1 MSGVMKTCV
10 VKFIRQ
16 GVGISLTDV
25 EYADSTSSTE
35 APTAGWQTNAPTWQ
49 NGHYIWTRTKIV
61 YTDGTTRYSNPVCLP
76 SGKGIVSIEEQYYKS
91 TSATTTTGGSWQG
104 TPPTWE
110 SGRYIWTRSKITYTD
125 GTTAYTDPVNTTG
138 ATGATGPQGPTG
150 PTGPQGPA
158 GQDGKDGKDGTNGTN
173 GVSFRKINAANREY
187 TLALWHQYGDPG
199 HTETWGVSGY
209 DNSHIVVGDT
219 VYITGKVSD
228 CKDAAGNKVDVMAF
242 GTCTAKTSTV
252 ITMYTTNLIIGGTK
266 GDKGDNGGRGP
277 ALRGPQ
283 DWNAL
288 PTSYYFYQGA
298 EGETYK
304 DVVLYG
310 GNFYSCIKTHNKRS
324 GVVPTDATY
333 WQLADKVEIIAS
345 KILLS
350 TYALIQN
357 LGASAIEMKDPNTG
371 QTLFYAKDGTVSCK
385 VGIFENVTVSG
396 TVKGVTGTFK
406 WLDCIDSSGN
416 VVGRICANTG
426 TYGGVAFESVDLV
439 HQGTKDGRSLR
450 FLASDIWCR
459 GAFGARQRTILLVNG
474 SYGYYYTKGTDKSG
488 QYVSFASATSSGGQ
502 TYYKINCYGGSG
514 DYSGY
519 PVDEI
524 VFKITSGTYRYLL
537 DMADTQR
544 ALLINANDSHN
555 DVYIYVNGSQ
565 EQWHGGDVGEI
576 IKLPTNFMNPVPGTS
591 VLGRGLVV
599 GPKRDNDWS

>member
-16 GVGISLTDV
+16 GVGISLVDV

-35 APTAGWQTNAPTWQ
+35 APTTGWQTNAPTWQ

-110 SGRYIWTRSKITYTD
+110 SGKYIWTRSKITYTD
-125 GTTAYTDPVNTTG
+125 GTIVYTDPINNTG
-138 ATGATGPQGPTG
+138 ATGATGQ
-150 PTGPQGPA
+150 QGPA
-158 GQDGKDGKDGTNGTN
+158 GKDGKDGTNGAN
-173 GVSFRKINAANREY
+173 GVSFRKINAAARQY

-199 HTETWGVSGY
+199 HSEIWSTSGY
-209 DNSHIVVGDT
+209 DNSHIVIGDT
-219 VYITGKVSD
+219 VYIAGKVTD
-228 CKDAAGNKVDVMAF
+228 CKDAAGNMVDAMAF
-242 GTCTAKTSTV
+242 GTCTGKSGSS

-283 DWNAL
+283 DWDAL
-288 PTSYYFYQGA
+288 PTDYHFYQGA

-310 GNFYSCIKTHNKRS
+310 GNFYSCIKTHTKQNSAK
-324 GVVPTDATY
+324 PTNSTY

-350 TYALIQN
+350 KYALIEK

-396 TVKGVTGTFK
+396 TVKGVTGSFK
-406 WLDCIDSSGN
+406 WLDCVDSSGN
-416 VVGRICANTG
+416 VVGRICASTSA
-426 TYGGVAFESVDLV
+426 YGGIAFESVDMV

-450 FLASDIWCR
+450 FYSSDIWCR
-459 GAFGARQRTILLVNG
+459 GGFSAHHLNVAVVNG
-474 SYGYYYTKGTDKSG
+474 STIKYYTKGPAESTYESKTM
-488 QYVSFASATSSGGQ
+488 TSHTGDGK
-502 TYYKINCYGGSG
+502 TYYDIELYSGMSG
-514 DYSGY
+514 DASGF
-519 PVDEI
+519 PVDLVIINHTYDNYAYRLVGATAKKVTVICSNDYHGADIAFIGGWLGMNGGEARPF
-524 VFKITSGTYRYLL
+524 VYVGSHYSPTTSRVGNGWF
-537 DMADTQR
+537 
-544 ALLINANDSHN
+544 ALE
-555 DVYIYVNGSQ
+555 GC
-565 EQWHGGDVGEI
+565 
-576 IKLPTNFMNPVPGTS
+576 
-591 VLGRGLVV
+591 
-599 GPKRDNDWS
+599 DNNWG

>member
-158 GQDGKDGKDGTNGTN
+158 GEDGKDGKDGTNGTN
-173 GVSFRKINAANREY
+173 GVSFRKINAAAREY
-187 TLALWHQYGDPG
+187 TLASWHQYGDPG

-310 GNFYSCIKTHNKRS
+310 GNFYSCIKTHNKQS

-357 LGASAIEMKDPNTG
+357 LGASAIEMKDPDTG
-371 QTLFYAKDGTVSCK
+371 QTIFYAKDGTVSCK

-396 TVKGVTGTFK
+396 TVKGITGSFK
-406 WLDCIDSSGN
+406 QLNCVNDSGTVICTMRFGSD
-416 VVGRICANTG
+416 GRMW
-426 TYGGVAFESVDLV
+426 FENGDLY

-450 FLASDIWCR
+450 FYTSMLWCR
-459 GAFGARQRTILLVNG
+459 GSFGARQRNTLVVNDT
-474 SYGYYYTKGTDKSG
+474 YGYYHTNGISVSG
-488 QYVSFASATSSGGQ
+488 VYVSFSYGTAANGDR
-502 TYYKINCYGGSG
+502 YYKIPCYGQND
-514 DYSGY
+514 DYSGF
-519 PVDEI
+519 PVDTIIFSINSE
-524 VFKITSGTYRYLL
+524 TLYCYNLE
-537 DMADTQR
+537 MAETQR
-544 ALLINANDSHN
+544 VLLINANDN
-555 DVYIYVNGSQ
+555 QNNVQIYTNGNRVTID
-565 EQWHGGDVGEI
+565 GGMVGEVVM
-576 IKLPTNFMNPVPGTS
+576 LPVSKMIPQPASNL
-591 VLGRGLVV
+591 LGRGIVL
-599 GPKRDNDWS
+599 GQFRDNDWR

>member
-173 GVSFRKINAANREY
+173 GVSFRKINAAAREY

-298 EGETYK
+298 DGETYK

-396 TVKGVTGTFK
+396 TVKGITGSFK
-406 WLDCIDSSGN
+406 QLNCVNDSGAVICTMRFGSD
-416 VVGRICANTG
+416 GRMW
-426 TYGGVAFESVDLV
+426 FEDGDLY

-450 FLASDIWCR
+450 FYTSMLWCR
-459 GAFGARQRTILLVNG
+459 GSFGARQRNTLVVNG
-474 SYGYYYTKGTDKSG
+474 TYGYYHTNGISQSGVYISFSYGTAANGDR
-488 QYVSFASATSSGGQ
+488 
-502 TYYKINCYGGSG
+502 YYKIPCYGQND
-514 DYSGY
+514 DYSGF
-519 PVDEI
+519 PVDTVI
-524 VFKITSGTYRYLL
+524 FSINSSSTYRYNLE
-537 DMADTQR
+537 MAETQR
-544 ALLINANDSHN
+544 VLLINANDN
-555 DVYIYVNGSQ
+555 YNNAQIYTNGSIVTID
-565 EQWHGGDVGEI
+565 GGMVGEVVM
-576 IKLPTNFMNPVPGTS
+576 LPVSKMIPQPASNL
-591 VLGRGLVV
+591 LGRGIVL
-599 GPKRDNDWS
+599 GQFRDNDWG

>member
-16 GVGISLTDV
+16 GVGISVTDV

-61 YTDGTTRYSNPVCLP
+61 YTDGTTRYSDPVCLP
-76 SGKGIVSIEEQYYKS
+76 SGKGIVNIVEQYYKS
-91 TSATTTTGGSWQG
+91 TSATSLTGGSWQD

-158 GQDGKDGKDGTNGTN
+158 GEDGKDGKDGTNGTN
-173 GVSFRKINAANREY
+173 GVSFRKINAAAREY

-199 HTETWGVSGY
+199 HTKTWGVSGY

-228 CKDAAGNKVDVMAF
+228 CKDAAGNMVDAMAF

-283 DWNAL
+283 DWDAL

-396 TVKGVTGTFK
+396 TVNATAGTIGGMEIVK
-406 WLDCIDSSGN
+406 N
-416 VVGRICANTG
+416 
-426 TYGGVAFESVDLV
+426 GGV
-439 HQGTKDGRSLR
+439 
-450 FLASDIWCR
+450 
-459 GAFGARQRTILLVNG
+459 
-474 SYGYYYTKGTDKSG
+474 YYTRSNVFALKRTTASG
-488 QYVSFASATSSGGQ
+488 S
-502 TYYKINCYGGSG
+502 TYYMASSEAYVHANSSAVTEVALPQYPVGGSFVAIHNETGNTITIRSRTGNFFGESISSFSLANGKCFLGFFVG
-514 DYSGY
+514 DSTAAAGHYCM
-519 PVDEI
+519 
-524 VFKITSGTYRYLL
+524 R
-537 DMADTQR
+537 
-544 ALLINANDSHN
+544 
-555 DVYIYVNGSQ
+555 
-565 EQWHGGDVGEI
+565 
-576 IKLPTNFMNPVPGTS
+576 IKY
-591 VLGRGLVV
+591 
-599 GPKRDNDWS
+599 

>member
-1 MSGVMKTCV
+1 MKTCV

-16 GVGISLTDV
+16 GVGISLVDV

-35 APTAGWQTNAPTWQ
+35 APTGGWQTNAPTWQ

-61 YTDGTTRYSNPVCLP
+61 YTDGTIRYSNPVCLP

-91 TSATTTTGGSWQG
+91 TSATATTGGSWQG

-125 GTTAYTDPVNTTG
+125 GTIAYTDPVNTTG

-150 PTGPQGPA
+150 K
-158 GQDGKDGKDGTNGTN
+158 DGKDGKDGTNGAN
-173 GVSFRKINAANREY
+173 GVSFRKINAAAREY

-298 EGETYK
+298 DGETYK

-396 TVKGVTGTFK
+396 TVKGITGSFK
-406 WLDCIDSSGN
+406 QLNCVNDSGTVICTMRFGSD
-416 VVGRICANTG
+416 GRMW
-426 TYGGVAFESVDLV
+426 FEDGDLY

-450 FLASDIWCR
+450 FYTSMLWCR
-459 GAFGARQRTILLVNG
+459 GSFGARQRNTLVVNG
-474 SYGYYYTKGTDKSG
+474 TYGYYHTNGISVSG
-488 QYVSFASATSSGGQ
+488 VYVSFSYGTAANGDR
-502 TYYKINCYGGSG
+502 YYKIPCYGQND
-514 DYSGY
+514 DYSGF
-519 PVDEI
+519 PVDTIIFSINSE
-524 VFKITSGTYRYLL
+524 TLYRYNLE
-537 DMADTQR
+537 MAETQR
-544 ALLINANDSHN
+544 VLLINANDN
-555 DVYIYVNGSQ
+555 QNNAQIYTNGNRVTIY
-565 EQWHGGDVGEI
+565 GGMVGEVVM
-576 IKLPTNFMNPVPGTS
+576 LPVSKMIPQPASNL
-591 VLGRGLVV
+591 LGRGIVL
-599 GPKRDNDWS
+599 GQFRDNDWG

>member
-158 GQDGKDGKDGTNGTN
+158 GEDGKDGKDGTNGTN
-173 GVSFRKINAANREY
+173 GVSFRKINAAAREY

-242 GTCTAKTSTV
+242 GTCTAKTATV

-283 DWNAL
+283 DWDAL

-371 QTLFYAKDGTVSCK
+371 QTIFYAKDGTVSCK

-396 TVKGVTGTFK
+396 TVKGITGSFK
-406 WLDCIDSSGN
+406 QLICVNDSGTAICTMRFGSD
-416 VVGRICANTG
+416 GRMW
-426 TYGGVAFESVDLV
+426 FEDGDLY

-450 FLASDIWCR
+450 FYTSMLWCR
-459 GAFGARQRTILLVNG
+459 GSFGASQRNTLVVNG
-474 SYGYYYTKGTDKSG
+474 TYGYYHTNGISVSG
-488 QYVSFASATSSGGQ
+488 VYVSFSYGTAANGDR
-502 TYYKINCYGGSG
+502 YYKIPCYGQND
-514 DYSGY
+514 DYSGF
-519 PVDEI
+519 PVDTI
-524 VFKITSGTYRYLL
+524 IFSINSKTLYRYNLE
-537 DMADTQR
+537 MSETQR
-544 ALLINANDSHN
+544 VLLINANDN
-555 DVYIYVNGSQ
+555 QNNAQIYTNGNRVTID
-565 EQWHGGDVGEI
+565 GGMVGEVVM
-576 IKLPTNFMNPVPGTS
+576 LPVSKMIPQPASNL
-591 VLGRGLVV
+591 LGRGIVL
-599 GPKRDNDWS
+599 GQFRDNDWG

>member
-1 MSGVMKTCV
+1 MKTCV

-16 GVGISLTDV
+16 GVGISLVDV

-35 APTAGWQTNAPTWQ
+35 APTTGWQTNAPTWQ

-110 SGRYIWTRSKITYTD
+110 SGKYIWTRSKITYTD
-125 GTTAYTDPVNTTG
+125 GTIVYTDPINNTG
-138 ATGATGPQGPTG
+138 ATGATGQ
-150 PTGPQGPA
+150 QGPA
-158 GQDGKDGKDGTNGTN
+158 GKDGKDGTNGAN
-173 GVSFRKINAANREY
+173 GVSFRKINAAARQY

-199 HTETWGVSGY
+199 HSEIWSTSGY
-209 DNSHIVVGDT
+209 DNSHIVIGDT
-219 VYITGKVSD
+219 VYIAGKVTD
-228 CKDAAGNKVDVMAF
+228 CKDAAGNMVDAMAF
-242 GTCTAKTSTV
+242 GTCTGKSGSS

-283 DWNAL
+283 DWDAL
-288 PTSYYFYQGA
+288 PTDYHFYQGA

-310 GNFYSCIKTHNKRS
+310 GNFYSCIKTHTKQNSAK
-324 GVVPTDATY
+324 PTNSTY

-350 TYALIQN
+350 KYALIEK

-396 TVKGVTGTFK
+396 TVKGITGSFK
-406 WLDCIDSSGN
+406 WLDCVDSSGN
-416 VVGRICANTG
+416 VVGRICASTSA
-426 TYGGVAFESVDLV
+426 YGGIAFESVDMV

-450 FLASDIWCR
+450 FYSSDIWCR
-459 GAFGARQRTILLVNG
+459 GGFSAHHLNVAVVNG
-474 SYGYYYTKGTDKSG
+474 STIKYYTKGPAESTYESKTM
-488 QYVSFASATSSGGQ
+488 TSHTGDGK
-502 TYYKINCYGGSG
+502 TYYDIELYSGMSG
-514 DYSGY
+514 DASGF
-519 PVDEI
+519 PVDLVIINHTYDNYAYRLVGATAKKVTVICSNDYHGADIAFIGGWLGMNGGEARPF
-524 VFKITSGTYRYLL
+524 VYVGSHYSPTTSRVGNGWF
-537 DMADTQR
+537 
-544 ALLINANDSHN
+544 ALE
-555 DVYIYVNGSQ
+555 GC
-565 EQWHGGDVGEI
+565 
-576 IKLPTNFMNPVPGTS
+576 
-591 VLGRGLVV
+591 
-599 GPKRDNDWS
+599 DNNWG

>member
-16 GVGISLTDV
+16 GVGISLVDV

-35 APTAGWQTNAPTWQ
+35 APTTGWQTNAPTWQ

-110 SGRYIWTRSKITYTD
+110 SGKYIWTRSKITYTD
-125 GTTAYTDPVNTTG
+125 GTIVYTDPINNTG
-138 ATGATGPQGPTG
+138 ATGATGQ
-150 PTGPQGPA
+150 QGPA
-158 GQDGKDGKDGTNGTN
+158 GKDGKDGTNGAN
-173 GVSFRKINAANREY
+173 GVSFRKINAAARQY

-199 HTETWGVSGY
+199 HSEIWSTSGY
-209 DNSHIVVGDT
+209 DNSHIVIGDT
-219 VYITGKVSD
+219 VYIAGKVTD
-228 CKDAAGNKVDVMAF
+228 CKDAAGNMVDAMAF
-242 GTCTAKTSTV
+242 GTCTGKSGSS

-283 DWNAL
+283 DWDAL
-288 PTSYYFYQGA
+288 PTDYHFYQGA

-310 GNFYSCIKTHNKRS
+310 GNFYSCIKTHTKQNSAK
-324 GVVPTDATY
+324 PTNSTY

-350 TYALIQN
+350 KYALIEK

-396 TVKGVTGTFK
+396 TVKGVTGSFK
-406 WLDCIDSSGN
+406 WLDCVDSS
-416 VVGRICANTG
+416 A
-426 TYGGVAFESVDLV
+426 YGGIAFESVDMV

-450 FLASDIWCR
+450 FYSSDIWCR
-459 GAFGARQRTILLVNG
+459 GGFSAHHLNVAVVNG
-474 SYGYYYTKGTDKSG
+474 STIKYYTKGPAESTYESKTM
-488 QYVSFASATSSGGQ
+488 TSHTGDGK
-502 TYYKINCYGGSG
+502 TYYDIELYSGMSG
-514 DYSGY
+514 DASGF
-519 PVDEI
+519 PVDLVIINHTYDNYAYRLVGATAKKVTVICSNDYHGADIAFIGGWLGMNGGEARPF
-524 VFKITSGTYRYLL
+524 VYVGSHYSPTTSRVGNGWF
-537 DMADTQR
+537 
-544 ALLINANDSHN
+544 ALE
-555 DVYIYVNGSQ
+555 GC
-565 EQWHGGDVGEI
+565 
-576 IKLPTNFMNPVPGTS
+576 
-591 VLGRGLVV
+591 
-599 GPKRDNDWS
+599 DNNWG

>member
-25 EYADSTSSTE
+25 EYADSTSNTT

-91 TSATTTTGGSWQG
+91 TSATTTTGGSWQN

-150 PTGPQGPA
+150 PTGPQGPS

-173 GVSFRKINAANREY
+173 GVSFRKINAAAREY

-242 GTCTAKTSTV
+242 GTCTAKTATV
-252 ITMYTTNLIIGGTK
+252 ITIYTTNLIIGGTK

-283 DWNAL
+283 DWDAL

-385 VGIFENVTVSG
+385 VGIFENVTVSR
-396 TVKGVTGTFK
+396 TVKGVTGSFK
-406 WLDCIDSSGN
+406 WLDCVDSSGN
-416 VVGRICANTG
+416 VVGRICASTSA
-426 TYGGVAFESVDLV
+426 YGGVAFESVDMV
-439 HQGTKDGRSLR
+439 HQGTKNGRSLR
-450 FLASDIWCR
+450 FYSADIWCR
-459 GAFGARQRTILLVNG
+459 GGFGAHHLNIAVVSGSTIK
-474 SYGYYYTKGTDKSG
+474 YYTKGPAESTYESKTMTSHTGDGKTYYDIELYSG
-488 QYVSFASATSSGGQ
+488 MSGDASGFPVDLVIINHTYDGYAYRLVGGTGKKVTVICSNDYHGADIAFVGGWLGMSGGEARPFV
-502 TYYKINCYGGSG
+502 YVGSH
-514 DYSGY
+514 YS
-519 PVDEI
+519 PT
-524 VFKITSGTYRYLL
+524 TSRVGKGWF
-537 DMADTQR
+537 
-544 ALLINANDSHN
+544 ALE
-555 DVYIYVNGSQ
+555 GC
-565 EQWHGGDVGEI
+565 
-576 IKLPTNFMNPVPGTS
+576 
-591 VLGRGLVV
+591 
-599 GPKRDNDWS
+599 DNNWG

>member
-110 SGRYIWTRSKITYTD
+110 SGKYIWTRSKITYTD
-125 GTTAYTDPVNTTG
+125 GTIAYTDPVNTTG
-138 ATGATGPQGPTG
+138 ATGATGPQGQ
-150 PTGPQGPA
+150 TGPQGPA
-158 GQDGKDGKDGTNGTN
+158 GKDGKDGTNGAN
-173 GVSFRKINAANREY
+173 GVSFRKINAAARQY

-199 HTETWGVSGY
+199 HSEIWGTSGY
-209 DNSHIVVGDT
+209 DNSHIVIGDT
-219 VYITGKVSD
+219 VYIAGKVTD
-228 CKDAAGNKVDVMAF
+228 CKDAAGNMVDAMAF
-242 GTCTAKTSTV
+242 GTCTGKSGSS

-283 DWNAL
+283 DWDAL
-288 PTSYYFYQGA
+288 PNTYYFYSGA

-304 DVVLYG
+304 DVVLYN
-310 GNFYSCIKTHNKRS
+310 GNYYSCIQSCRKSTCN
-324 GVVPTDATY
+324 PTNSTY
-333 WQLADKVEIIAS
+333 WQLADKIEIIAS

-396 TVKGVTGTFK
+396 SVNGVTGSFK
-406 WLDCIDSSGN
+406 WLDCVDSSGN
-416 VVGRICANTG
+416 VVGRICPSTG
-426 TYGGVAFESVDLV
+426 TYGGVAFESVDFIQ
-439 HQGTKDGRSLR
+439 QGTKNGRSLR
-450 FLASDIWCR
+450 FYSADIWCR
-459 GAFGARQRTILLVNG
+459 GGFGAHHLNVAVVSGSTIK
-474 SYGYYYTKGTDKSG
+474 YYTKGPTGSTYESKTMTSHTGDGKTYYDIELYSG
-488 QYVSFASATSSGGQ
+488 MTGDVSGFPVDLVIINHTVDNYAYRLVGGAGKKVTVVCSNDYHGAYIAYVGGWLGMSGGETRPFVYVGTQ
-502 TYYKINCYGGSG
+502 
-514 DYSGY
+514 YSPTTTRVGKGW
-519 PVDEI
+519 
-524 VFKITSGTYRYLL
+524 F
-537 DMADTQR
+537 
-544 ALLINANDSHN
+544 ALEGCDN
-555 DVYIYVNGSQ
+555 
-565 EQWHGGDVGEI
+565 
-576 IKLPTNFMNPVPGTS
+576 NFA
-591 VLGRGLVV
+591 
-599 GPKRDNDWS
+599 

>member
-25 EYADSTSSTE
+25 EYADSTSNTE
-35 APTAGWQTNAPTWQ
+35 APTTGWQTNAPTWH

-91 TSATTTTGGSWQG
+91 TSSTTTTGGSWQD

-138 ATGATGPQGPTG
+138 ATGATGPQ
-150 PTGPQGPA
+150 
-158 GQDGKDGKDGTNGTN
+158 
-173 GVSFRKINAANREY
+173 
-187 TLALWHQYGDPG
+187 
-199 HTETWGVSGY
+199 
-209 DNSHIVVGDT
+209 
-219 VYITGKVSD
+219 
-228 CKDAAGNKVDVMAF
+228 
-242 GTCTAKTSTV
+242 
-252 ITMYTTNLIIGGTK
+252 
-266 GDKGDNGGRGP
+266 GP

-426 TYGGVAFESVDLV
+426 TYGGVAFESVDMV
-439 HQGTKDGRSLR
+439 QQATKNGRSLR
-450 FLASDIWCR
+450 FYSADIWCR
-459 GAFGARQRTILLVNG
+459 GGFGANYLNVAVVNG
-474 SYGYYYTKGTDKSG
+474 STIKYYTKGPAESTYESKTMTSHTGDGKTYYDIELYSG
-488 QYVSFASATSSGGQ
+488 TSGDASGFPVDLVIINNSNDSYAYRLVAATGKKVTVICSNDYYGAAIAFVGGWLRMSGGE
-502 TYYKINCYGGSG
+502 TRPFVYVGSH
-514 DYSGY
+514 YS
-519 PVDEI
+519 PT
-524 VFKITSGTYRYLL
+524 TSRVGKGWF
-537 DMADTQR
+537 
-544 ALLINANDSHN
+544 ALE
-555 DVYIYVNGSQ
+555 GC
-565 EQWHGGDVGEI
+565 
-576 IKLPTNFMNPVPGTS
+576 
-591 VLGRGLVV
+591 
-599 GPKRDNDWS
+599 DNNWG

>member
-16 GVGISLTDV
+16 GVGISLVDV

-35 APTAGWQTNAPTWQ
+35 APTTGWQTNAPTWQ

-110 SGRYIWTRSKITYTD
+110 SGKYIWTRSKITYTD
-125 GTTAYTDPVNTTG
+125 GTIVYTDPINNTG
-138 ATGATGPQGPTG
+138 ATGATGQ
-150 PTGPQGPA
+150 QGPA
-158 GQDGKDGKDGTNGTN
+158 GKDGKDGTNGAN
-173 GVSFRKINAANREY
+173 GVSFRKINAAARQY

-199 HTETWGVSGY
+199 HSEIWSTSGY
-209 DNSHIVVGDT
+209 DNSHIVIGDT
-219 VYITGKVSD
+219 VYIAGKVTD
-228 CKDAAGNKVDVMAF
+228 CKDAAGNMVDAMAF
-242 GTCTAKTSTV
+242 GTCTGKSGSS

-283 DWNAL
+283 DWDAL
-288 PTSYYFYQGA
+288 PTDYHFYQGA

-310 GNFYSCIKTHNKRS
+310 GNFYSCIKTHTKQNSAK
-324 GVVPTDATY
+324 PTNSTY

-350 TYALIQN
+350 KYALIEK

-396 TVKGVTGTFK
+396 TVKGVTGSFK
-406 WLDCIDSSGN
+406 WLDCVDS
-416 VVGRICANTG
+416 GRICASTSA
-426 TYGGVAFESVDLV
+426 YGGIAFESVDMV

-450 FLASDIWCR
+450 FYSSDIWCR
-459 GAFGARQRTILLVNG
+459 GGFSAHHLNVAVVNG
-474 SYGYYYTKGTDKSG
+474 STIKYYTKGPAESTYESKTM
-488 QYVSFASATSSGGQ
+488 TSHTGDGK
-502 TYYKINCYGGSG
+502 TYYDIELYSGMSG
-514 DYSGY
+514 DASGF
-519 PVDEI
+519 PVDLVIINHTYDNYAYRLVGATAKKVTVICSNDYHGADIAFIGGWLGMNGGEARPF
-524 VFKITSGTYRYLL
+524 VYVGSHYSPTTSRVGNGWF
-537 DMADTQR
+537 
-544 ALLINANDSHN
+544 ALE
-555 DVYIYVNGSQ
+555 GC
-565 EQWHGGDVGEI
+565 
-576 IKLPTNFMNPVPGTS
+576 
-591 VLGRGLVV
+591 
-599 GPKRDNDWS
+599 DNNWG

>member
-16 GVGISLTDV
+16 GVGISLVDV

-35 APTAGWQTNAPTWQ
+35 APTTGWQTNA
-49 NGHYIWTRTKIV
+49 
-61 YTDGTTRYSNPVCLP
+61 RYSNPVCLP

-110 SGRYIWTRSKITYTD
+110 SGKYIWTRSKITYTD
-125 GTTAYTDPVNTTG
+125 GTIVYTDPINNTG
-138 ATGATGPQGPTG
+138 ATGATGQ
-150 PTGPQGPA
+150 QGPA
-158 GQDGKDGKDGTNGTN
+158 GKDGKDGTNGAN
-173 GVSFRKINAANREY
+173 GVSFRKINAAARQY

-199 HTETWGVSGY
+199 HSEIWSTSGY
-209 DNSHIVVGDT
+209 DNSHIVIGDT
-219 VYITGKVSD
+219 VYIAGKVTD
-228 CKDAAGNKVDVMAF
+228 CKDAAGNMVDAMAF
-242 GTCTAKTSTV
+242 GTCTGKSGSS

-283 DWNAL
+283 DWDAL
-288 PTSYYFYQGA
+288 PTDYHFYQGA

-310 GNFYSCIKTHNKRS
+310 GNFYSCIKTHTKQNSAK
-324 GVVPTDATY
+324 PTNSTY

-350 TYALIQN
+350 KYALIEK

-396 TVKGVTGTFK
+396 TVKGVTGSFK
-406 WLDCIDSSGN
+406 WLDCVDSSGN
-416 VVGRICANTG
+416 VVGRICASTSA
-426 TYGGVAFESVDLV
+426 YGGIAFESVDMV

-450 FLASDIWCR
+450 FYSSDIWCR
-459 GAFGARQRTILLVNG
+459 GGFSAHHLNVAVVNG
-474 SYGYYYTKGTDKSG
+474 STIKYYTKGPAESTYESKTM
-488 QYVSFASATSSGGQ
+488 TSHTGDGK
-502 TYYKINCYGGSG
+502 TYYDIELYSGMSG
-514 DYSGY
+514 DASGF
-519 PVDEI
+519 PVDLVIINHTYDNYAYRLVGATAKKVTVICSNDYHGADIAFIGGWLGMNGGEARPF
-524 VFKITSGTYRYLL
+524 VYVGSHYSPTTSRVGNGWF
-537 DMADTQR
+537 
-544 ALLINANDSHN
+544 ALE
-555 DVYIYVNGSQ
+555 GC
-565 EQWHGGDVGEI
+565 
-576 IKLPTNFMNPVPGTS
+576 
-591 VLGRGLVV
+591 
-599 GPKRDNDWS
+599 DNNWG

>member
-35 APTAGWQTNAPTWQ
+35 VPTAGWQTNAPTWQ

-91 TSATTTTGGSWQG
+91 TSSTTTTGGSWQD

-158 GQDGKDGKDGTNGTN
+158 GEDGKDGKDGTNGTN
-173 GVSFRKINAANREY
+173 GVSFRKINAAAREY

-242 GTCTAKTSTV
+242 GTCTAKTATV

-283 DWNAL
+283 DWDAL

-396 TVKGVTGTFK
+396 TVRGITGSFK
-406 WLDCIDSSGN
+406 QLNCVNDSGTVICTMRFGSD
-416 VVGRICANTG
+416 GRMW
-426 TYGGVAFESVDLV
+426 FEDGDLY

-450 FLASDIWCR
+450 FYTSMLWCR
-459 GAFGARQRTILLVNG
+459 GSFGARQRNTLVVNG
-474 SYGYYYTKGTDKSG
+474 TYGYYHTNGISVSG
-488 QYVSFASATSSGGQ
+488 VYVSFSYGTAANGDR
-502 TYYKINCYGGSG
+502 YYKIPCYGQND
-514 DYSGY
+514 DYSGF
-519 PVDEI
+519 PVDTIIFSINSE
-524 VFKITSGTYRYLL
+524 TLYRYNLE
-537 DMADTQR
+537 MAETQR
-544 ALLINANDSHN
+544 VLLINANDN
-555 DVYIYVNGSQ
+555 QNNAQIYTNGNRVTID
-565 EQWHGGDVGEI
+565 GGMVGEVVM
-576 IKLPTNFMNPVPGTS
+576 LPVSKMIPQPASNL
-591 VLGRGLVV
+591 LGRGIVL
-599 GPKRDNDWS
+599 GQFRDNDWG

>member
-91 TSATTTTGGSWQG
+91 TSSTTTTGGSWQG

-158 GQDGKDGKDGTNGTN
+158 GQDGKDGKDGTNGAN
-173 GVSFRKINAANREY
+173 GVSFRKINAAAREY
-187 TLALWHQYGDPG
+187 TLALWHQHGDPG

-283 DWNAL
+283 DWDAL

-396 TVKGVTGTFK
+396 TVKGITGSFK
-406 WLDCIDSSGN
+406 QLNCVNDSGTVICTMRFGSD
-416 VVGRICANTG
+416 GRMW
-426 TYGGVAFESVDLV
+426 FEDGDLY

-450 FLASDIWCR
+450 FYTSMLWCR
-459 GAFGARQRTILLVNG
+459 GSFGARQRNTLVVNG
-474 SYGYYYTKGTDKSG
+474 TYGYYHTNGISVSG
-488 QYVSFASATSSGGQ
+488 VYVSFSYGTAANGDR
-502 TYYKINCYGGSG
+502 YYKIPCYGQND
-514 DYSGY
+514 DYSGF
-519 PVDEI
+519 PVDTIIFSINSE
-524 VFKITSGTYRYLL
+524 TLYRYSLE
-537 DMADTQR
+537 MAETQR
-544 ALLINANDSHN
+544 VLLINANDN
-555 DVYIYVNGSQ
+555 QNNAQIYTNGNRVTID
-565 EQWHGGDVGEI
+565 GGMVGEVVM
-576 IKLPTNFMNPVPGTS
+576 LPVSKMIPQPASNL
-591 VLGRGLVV
+591 LGRGIVL
-599 GPKRDNDWS
+599 GQFRDNDWG

>member
-1 MSGVMKTCV
+1 MKTCV

-61 YTDGTTRYSNPVCLP
+61 YTDGTTRYSSPVCLP

-91 TSATTTTGGSWQG
+91 TSSTTTTGGSWQG

-173 GVSFRKINAANREY
+173 GVSFRKINAAAREY

-283 DWNAL
+283 DWDAL

-396 TVKGVTGTFK
+396 TVKGITGSFK
-406 WLDCIDSSGN
+406 QLNCVNDSGTVICTISFGSD
-416 VVGRICANTG
+416 GRMW
-426 TYGGVAFESVDLV
+426 FENGDLY

-450 FLASDIWCR
+450 FYTSMLWCR
-459 GAFGARQRTILLVNG
+459 GSFGARQRNTLVVNG
-474 SYGYYYTKGTDKSG
+474 TYGYYHTNGISVSG
-488 QYVSFASATSSGGQ
+488 VYVSFSYGTAANGDR
-502 TYYKINCYGGSG
+502 YYKIPCYGQND
-514 DYSGY
+514 DYSGF
-519 PVDEI
+519 PVDTIIFSINSE
-524 VFKITSGTYRYLL
+524 TLYRYNLE
-537 DMADTQR
+537 MAETQR
-544 ALLINANDSHN
+544 VLLINANDN
-555 DVYIYVNGSQ
+555 QNNAQIYTNGNRVTID
-565 EQWHGGDVGEI
+565 GGMVGEVVM
-576 IKLPTNFMNPVPGTS
+576 LPVSKMIPQPASNL
-591 VLGRGLVV
+591 LGRGIVL
-599 GPKRDNDWS
+599 GQFRDNDWG

>member
-91 TSATTTTGGSWQG
+91 TSATTTTGGSWQD

-138 ATGATGPQGPTG
+138 ATGATGPQGQ
-150 PTGPQGPA
+150 TGPQGPA
-158 GQDGKDGKDGTNGTN
+158 GNDGKDGKDGKDGTNGAN
-173 GVSFRKINAANREY
+173 GVSFRKINAAAREY

-219 VYITGKVSD
+219 VYLAGKVSD

-283 DWNAL
+283 DWKAL
-288 PTSYYFYQGA
+288 PDSYHFYQGA

-310 GNFYSCIKTHNKRS
+310 GYFYSCIKTHIKRS
-324 GVVPTDATY
+324 VEPTYDAIY
-333 WQLADKVEIIAS
+333 WQLADPVEIVAS
-345 KILLS
+345 KILLAK
-350 TYALIQN
+350 YALIEK
-357 LGASAIEMKDPNTG
+357 LGASAIEMKDPDTG
-371 QTLFYAKDGTVSCK
+371 QMLFYAKEGTVSCK

-396 TVKGVTGTFK
+396 TVKGITGSFK
-406 WLDCIDSSGN
+406 QLNCVNDSGTAICTMRFGSD
-416 VVGRICANTG
+416 GRMW
-426 TYGGVAFESVDLV
+426 FEDGDLY

-450 FLASDIWCR
+450 FYTSMLWCR
-459 GAFGARQRTILLVNG
+459 ASFGARQRNTLVVNG
-474 SYGYYYTKGTDKSG
+474 TYGYYHTNGISKSG
-488 QYVSFASATSSGGQ
+488 VYIAFSYGTAANGDR
-502 TYYKINCYGGSG
+502 YYKIPCYGQNN
-514 DYSGY
+514 DYSGF
-519 PVDEI
+519 PVDTIIFSINSE
-524 VFKITSGTYRYLL
+524 TLYRYSLE
-537 DMADTQR
+537 MAETQR
-544 ALLINANDSHN
+544 VLLINANDN
-555 DVYIYVNGSQ
+555 QNNAQIYTNGNRVTID
-565 EQWHGGDVGEI
+565 GGMVGEVVM
-576 IKLPTNFMNPVPGTS
+576 LPVSKMIPQPASNL
-591 VLGRGLVV
+591 LGRGIVL
-599 GPKRDNDWS
+599 GQFRDNDWG

>member
-16 GVGISLTDV
+16 GVGISVTDV
-25 EYADSTSSTE
+25 EYADSTSSTT

-91 TSATTTTGGSWQG
+91 TSSTTTTGGSWQD

-158 GQDGKDGKDGTNGTN
+158 GEDGKDGKDGTNGTN
-173 GVSFRKINAANREY
+173 GVSFRKINAAARQY

-199 HTETWGVSGY
+199 HSEIWGTSGY
-209 DNSHIVVGDT
+209 DNSHIVIGDT
-219 VYITGKVSD
+219 VYITGKVTD
-228 CKDAAGNKVDVMAF
+228 CKDAAGNMVDAMAF
-242 GTCTAKTSTV
+242 GTCTGKSGSS

-283 DWNAL
+283 DWDAL

-396 TVKGVTGTFK
+396 TVKGITGSFK
-406 WLDCIDSSGN
+406 QLNCVNDSGTVICTMRFGSD
-416 VVGRICANTG
+416 GRMW
-426 TYGGVAFESVDLV
+426 FENGDLY

-450 FLASDIWCR
+450 FYTSMLWCR
-459 GAFGARQRTILLVNG
+459 GSFGARERNTLVVNG
-474 SYGYYYTKGTDKSG
+474 TYGYYHTNGISQSGVYISFSYGTAANGDR
-488 QYVSFASATSSGGQ
+488 
-502 TYYKINCYGGSG
+502 YYKIPCYGQNN
-514 DYSGY
+514 DYSGF
-519 PVDEI
+519 PVDTI
-524 VFKITSGTYRYLL
+524 IFSINSNSTYRYNLE
-537 DMADTQR
+537 MSETQR
-544 ALLINANDSHN
+544 VLLINANDN
-555 DVYIYVNGSQ
+555 YNNAQIYTNGSIVTID
-565 EQWHGGDVGEI
+565 GGMVGEVVM
-576 IKLPTNFMNPVPGTS
+576 LPVSKMIPQPASNL
-591 VLGRGLVV
+591 LGRGIVL
-599 GPKRDNDWS
+599 GQFRDNDWG

>member
-1 MSGVMKTCV
+1 MKTCV

-158 GQDGKDGKDGTNGTN
+158 GEDGKDGKDGTNGTN
-173 GVSFRKINAANREY
+173 GVSFRKINAAAREY
-187 TLALWHQYGDPG
+187 TLASWHQYGDPG

-310 GNFYSCIKTHNKRS
+310 GNFYSCIKTHNKQS

-357 LGASAIEMKDPNTG
+357 LGASAIEMKDPDTG
-371 QTLFYAKDGTVSCK
+371 QTIFYAKDGTVSCK

-396 TVKGVTGTFK
+396 TVKGITGSFK
-406 WLDCIDSSGN
+406 QLNCVNDSGTVICTMRFGSD
-416 VVGRICANTG
+416 GRMW
-426 TYGGVAFESVDLV
+426 FENGDLY

-450 FLASDIWCR
+450 FYTSMLWCR
-459 GAFGARQRTILLVNG
+459 GSFGARQRNTLVVNDT
-474 SYGYYYTKGTDKSG
+474 YGYYHTNGISVSG
-488 QYVSFASATSSGGQ
+488 VYVSFSYGTAANGDR
-502 TYYKINCYGGSG
+502 YYKIPCYGQND
-514 DYSGY
+514 DYSGF
-519 PVDEI
+519 PVDTIIFSINSE
-524 VFKITSGTYRYLL
+524 TLYCYNLE
-537 DMADTQR
+537 MAETQR
-544 ALLINANDSHN
+544 VLLINANDN
-555 DVYIYVNGSQ
+555 QNNVQIYTNGNRVTID
-565 EQWHGGDVGEI
+565 GGMVGEVVM
-576 IKLPTNFMNPVPGTS
+576 LPVSKMIPQPASNL
-591 VLGRGLVV
+591 LGRGIVL
-599 GPKRDNDWS
+599 GQFRDNDWR

>member
-1 MSGVMKTCV
+1 MKTCV

-16 GVGISLTDV
+16 GVGISLVDV

-35 APTAGWQTNAPTWQ
+35 APTTGWQTNAPTWQ

-110 SGRYIWTRSKITYTD
+110 SGKYIWTRSKITYTD
-125 GTTAYTDPVNTTG
+125 GTIVYTDPINNTG
-138 ATGATGPQGPTG
+138 ATGATGQ
-150 PTGPQGPA
+150 QGPA
-158 GQDGKDGKDGTNGTN
+158 GKDGKDGTNGAN
-173 GVSFRKINAANREY
+173 GVSFRKINAAARQY

-199 HTETWGVSGY
+199 HSEIWSTSGY
-209 DNSHIVVGDT
+209 DNSHIVIGDT
-219 VYITGKVSD
+219 VYIAGKVTD
-228 CKDAAGNKVDVMAF
+228 CKDAAGNMVDAMAF
-242 GTCTAKTSTV
+242 GTCTGKSGSS

-283 DWNAL
+283 DWDAL
-288 PTSYYFYQGA
+288 PTDYHFYQGA

-310 GNFYSCIKTHNKRS
+310 GNFYSCIKTHTKQNSAK
-324 GVVPTDATY
+324 PTNSTY

-350 TYALIQN
+350 KYALIEK

-396 TVKGVTGTFK
+396 TVKGVTGSFK
-406 WLDCIDSSGN
+406 WLDCVDSSGN
-416 VVGRICANTG
+416 VVGRICASTSA
-426 TYGGVAFESVDLV
+426 YGGIAFESVDMV

-450 FLASDIWCR
+450 FYSSDIWCR
-459 GAFGARQRTILLVNG
+459 GGFSAHHLNVAVVNG
-474 SYGYYYTKGTDKSG
+474 STIKYYTKGPAESTYESKTM
-488 QYVSFASATSSGGQ
+488 TSHTGDGK
-502 TYYKINCYGGSG
+502 TYYDIELYSGMSG
-514 DYSGY
+514 DASGF
-519 PVDEI
+519 PVDLVIINHTYDNYAYRLVGATAKKVTVICSNDYHGADIAFIGGWLGMNGGEARPF
-524 VFKITSGTYRYLL
+524 VYVGSHYSPTTSRVGNGWF
-537 DMADTQR
+537 
-544 ALLINANDSHN
+544 ALE
-555 DVYIYVNGSQ
+555 GC
-565 EQWHGGDVGEI
+565 
-576 IKLPTNFMNPVPGTS
+576 
-591 VLGRGLVV
+591 
-599 GPKRDNDWS
+599 DNNWG